1 VKTVEIFSQIG
12 EKLTFIPGIE
22 PVTGFTLA
30 GIAASFTVGS
40 VISQVRENE
49 VTLRGGVTPAGLTLI
64 STLIAV
70 DYWEFTGYE
79 ASTYLGTLLLS
90 NADLMAFFASLAV
103 LLKFVK
109 ADLPDKYGS
118 FKEILG
124 I

>member
-1 VKTVEIFSQIG
+1 
-12 EKLTFIPGIE
+12 
-22 PVTGFTLA
+22 LA

-40 VISQVRENE
+40 VISHVRENE
-49 VTLRGGVTPAGLTLI
+49 VTFRGGVTPAGLTLI